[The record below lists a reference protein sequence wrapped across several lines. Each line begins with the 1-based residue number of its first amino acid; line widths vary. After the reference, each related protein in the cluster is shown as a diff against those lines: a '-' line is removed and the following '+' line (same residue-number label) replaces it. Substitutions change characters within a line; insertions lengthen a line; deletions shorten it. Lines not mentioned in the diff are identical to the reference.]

1 MEDGGSPSIG
11 ILVFLVFV
19 LIDAL
24 FYGFGAALQAINN
37 KQVEE
42 RAQSGDKKAM
52 KLKAMMD
59 NPIPFINANQLSV
72 TLMAIIIGFYEVRIC
87 SITVYRWMVS
97 DAWPEPVSYTHL
109 GISPHQLIQ
118 RIPLH

>member
-59 NPIPFINANQLSV
+59 NPIPFIKMCIRDRPCTRCIKWYFSNVVKSRLMVAGLAYNSLQSCCTV
-72 TLMAIIIGFYEVRIC
+72 TAFF
-87 SITVYRWMVS
+87 S
-97 DAWPEPVSYTHL
+97 
-109 GISPHQLIQ
+109 
-118 RIPLH
+118 